1 MVDVAQ
7 DALVLAAGL
16 CIGSFLNVVR
26 YRLPRN
32 IDVVRGRS
40 RCPSC
45 GVAIKWFDNIPV
57 FSYILL
63 GGRCR
68 NCHWRIPLIYPVLEI
83 TTAIGFLLVW
93 RFFEPREA
101 IAYSV
106 MVSLLVA
113 CGSTDFESGIIPDKI
128 TLPGIIL
135 GLVFSFTLLSSKLG
149 SSPLLRSFIGALVGG
164 GLLLGIA
171 LLYKLIR
178 GIEGMG
184 MGDVKL
190 MAMIGSFLG
199 AKLALVTILIAA
211 LGGAIA
217 GVVLVLAK
225 GRGLRHSLPFGVFLA
240 PAALVALFVG
250 NRIVDAYLSCVGLQK

>member
-1 MVDVAQ
+1 MVDIAL
-7 DALVLAAGL
+7 DALVLVAGL

-32 IDVVRGRS
+32 IDVIKGRS
-40 RCPSC
+40 KCPSC

-57 FSYILL
+57 LSYILL
-63 GGRCR
+63 RGRCR
-68 NCHWRIPLIYPVLEI
+68 NCNCRIPLIYPVLEI
-83 TTAIGFLLVW
+83 ATAIGFFLVW

-113 CGSTDFESGIIPDKI
+113 CGGTDFELGIIPDKI
-128 TLPGIIL
+128 TLPGIVV
-135 GLVFSFTLLSSKLG
+135 GLVFSFTLLSARFA

-171 LLYKLIR
+171 LMYKLIR

-184 MGDVKL
+184 MGDVKM

-211 LGGAIA
+211 LGGAIV
-217 GVVLVLAK
+217 GVLLILGK
-225 GRGLRHSLPFGVFLA
+225 GKGLRQSLPFGVLLA
-240 PAALVALFVG
+240 PSAILALFLG
-250 NRIVDAYLSCVGLQK
+250 NRIVDAYLTCVGMGK